1 MDQQTDQPTRK
12 AAPIHQFTLS
22 KALTRPGLFRLW
34 ERMGFHLTPVHFYQ
48 PIPDTRDLQEGL
60 WSRVRPPVGIDVDL
74 DAMEALVDRFKGEF
88 AAEYDALP
96 RREASPDGFFLE
108 NKRYETVDAEVCYS
122 FVRSRKP
129 RRIVEVGSG
138 FSSILMLDALALNE
152 REGRPGEL
160 LTIDPYPFERLES
173 VRRDNFRVE
182 RIPVQSAPMSHF
194 ESLQS
199 GDILFIDSSHVSCI
213 GSDVTFEIL
222 EVLPRIRPGVLVHI
236 HDIFL
241 PAEYPKKWVMQWHR
255 FWNEQYML
263 QAFLAFNSS
272 FRVVMANHW
281 MHLERPEALRRCFSS
296 YGREGDAPGSIWI
309 ERVE

>member
-1 MDQQTDQPTRK
+1 MNQQTAQPAKKSSSNSR
-12 AAPIHQFTLS
+12 FTLS
-22 KALTRPGLFRLW
+22 KALTRPGLFRVW

-48 PIPDTRDLQEGL
+48 PIPDTRDLSEEL
-60 WSRVRPPVGIDVDL
+60 WSSRRPPAGIDVDL
-74 DAMEALVDRFKGEF
+74 GAMATLLEGFTREFGPEYEAF
-88 AAEYDALP
+88 P
-96 RREASPDGFFLE
+96 RQETTPHGFFLE
-108 NKRYETVDAEVCYS
+108 NKRYETVDAEVCHC

-129 RRIVEVGSG
+129 KRIVEVGSG
-138 FSSILMLDALALNE
+138 FSTILMLDALARNGQ
-152 REGRPGEL
+152 EGRRGEL
-160 LTIDPYPFERLES
+160 LTIDPYPFERLQGVARE
-173 VRRDNFRVE
+173 NFRVE
-182 RIPVQSAPMSHF
+182 KIPVQRAPLSHF
-194 ESLQS
+194 ESLER

-222 EVLPRIRPGVLVHI
+222 EVLPRLKPGVLVHI

-263 QAFLAFNSS
+263 QAFLAFNSA

-281 MHLERPEALRRCFSS
+281 MHLERPDALRKAFSS

-309 ERVE
+309 ERIA